1 MSDNRVIFL
10 PLGGAGE
17 IGMNMYLYGYGRR
30 GAERFIMVDSGVMFP
45 DMETSPGVNLIL
57 PDFSWAV
64 ERRRNIDG
72 LFLTHGHEDHLGAV
86 AYILE
91 QMDIPVFARP
101 FTAELARRKLVE
113 LDLDGRS
120 LDVVRPDQPVVEAG
134 PFSVEFLPVSHSV
147 PESSALVIEVGGTR
161 IIHTGDL
168 KLDRDPVIGSAFNP
182 ELWSRAAEGGVRMLA
197 CDSTNIFSD
206 QPGRS
211 ESSVGP
217 HLKALFQETGGLI
230 AATTFASNLARLYQL
245 AEAAVASGRSVV
257 LLGRAMERL
266 TEIGRSTGICD
277 RLPGSIDLDQA
288 RRMPRDKLVLLTTG
302 SQGEMRAATTQLAH
316 GKFRGFELHGGDTVL
331 FSSKTIP
338 GNENAVARVINGL
351 VARGVEVIDENAGQ
365 YHVSGH
371 ANRPD
376 LKQIYELVRPDC
388 VVPMHGERRHL
399 VEHVRFARE
408 CGLKAGLVPNGTIF
422 DVGRLKRAEGEDVD
436 SGRLYLD
443 GTELISSRSG
453 IVRQRLKMA
462 RTGLVVASVLIGN
475 RPNSR
480 IRAKI
485 RMFGMPDESG
495 SADPDELAEE
505 IEDQL
510 DQLRRRGR
518 SAGNDTHKFVE
529 RLVRDHMN
537 RNIGKSPVIDVII
550 HEKT

>member
-45 DMETSPGVNLIL
+45 DMETTPGVNLIL

-64 ERRRNIDG
+64 ERRHLIDA
-72 LFLTHGHEDHLGAV
+72 LILTHGHEDHVGA
-86 AYILE
+86 APYILE
-91 QMDIPVFARP
+91 QMDIPIYARP
-101 FTAELARRKLVE
+101 FTAELVRRKLVD
-113 LDLDGRS
+113 LDLDDRS
-120 LDVVRPDQPVVEAG
+120 LKIVRPSRPVVEAG

-147 PESSALVIEVGGTR
+147 PESSALVIEVADTR

-168 KLDRDPVIGSAFNP
+168 KLDRDPVIGSAFEP
-182 ELWSRAAEGGVRMLA
+182 ELWSRAAEGGVRLLA
-197 CDSTNIFSD
+197 CDSTNIFSE

-217 HLKALFQETGGLI
+217 HLKTLFEQTDGLI
-230 AATTFASNLARLYQL
+230 AATTFASNLARLHQL
-245 AEAAVASGRSVV
+245 AEAAVTAGRSVV
-257 LLGRAMERL
+257 ILGRAMERM
-266 TEIGRSTGICD
+266 TEIGRSAGICD
-277 RLPGSIDLDQA
+277 RLPGAIDLDRA
-288 RRMPRDKLVLLTTG
+288 RRMPRDRLVLLTTG
-302 SQGEMRAATTQLAH
+302 SQGEMRSATSQLAH

-331 FSSKTIP
+331 YSSKTIP

-351 VARGVEVIDENAGQ
+351 MARGVNVIDDNAGQ

-376 LKQIYELVRPDC
+376 LQQIYDLVRPDC

-399 VEHVRFARE
+399 VEHVRFARK
-408 CGLKAGLVPNGTIF
+408 CGRKAGLVPNGTIF
-422 DVGRLKRAEGEDVD
+422 DIGRLERAEGEDVD

-462 RTGLVVASVLIGN
+462 RTGLVVASVMFGK
-475 RPNSR
+475 RQNSR
-480 IRAKI
+480 AGVEIRL
-485 RMFGMPDESG
+485 FGVPD
-495 SADPDELAEE
+495 ADPDDLAEE
-505 IEDQL
+505 IEDRLEQF
-510 DQLRRRGR
+510 RRRR
-518 SAGNDTHKFVE
+518 SGDDMQKFVE
-529 RLVRDHMN
+529 RLIRDHMN

-550 HEKT
+550 HKAS

>member
-217 HLKALFQETGGLI
+217 HLKVLFRETGGLI
-230 AATTFASNLARLYQL
+230 AATTFASNLARLHQL
-245 AEAAVASGRSVV
+245 AEAAVVSGRSVV

-266 TEIGRSTGICD
+266 TEIGKSTGICD

-302 SQGEMRAATTQLAH
+302 SQGEMRSATTQLAH

-351 VARGVEVIDENAGQ
+351 VARGVAVIDESAGQ

-422 DVGRLKRAEGEDVD
+422 DIGRLERAEGEDVN

-462 RTGLVVASVLIGN
+462 RTGLVVASVLVGK

-480 IRAKI
+480 IRAEI

-505 IEDQL
+505 IEDRL
-510 DQLRRRGR
+510 EQLRRRGR
-518 SAGNDTHKFVE
+518 GDDKQKFVE

-550 HEKT
+550 HDKT